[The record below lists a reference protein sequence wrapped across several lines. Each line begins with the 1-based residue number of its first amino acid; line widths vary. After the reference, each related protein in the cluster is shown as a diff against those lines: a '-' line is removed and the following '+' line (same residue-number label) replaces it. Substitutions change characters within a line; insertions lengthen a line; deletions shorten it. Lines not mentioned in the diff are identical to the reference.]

1 MPEKHTVFG
10 EGGAFRGLFVATSA
24 VSSAVAV
31 MFLSYKVLDY
41 KRKMESRM
49 VEVELATQNFQPE
62 VSNLNAMYSEMID
75 KKLDKVKRDYG
86 KAIESMM
93 TLKASIQKK
102 FITNV
107 KFLNERL
114 KDETSVSRSKSASE
128 LSYLA

>member
-10 EGGAFRGLFVATSA
+10 EGGAFRGLFVATTA
-24 VSSAVAV
+24 VSSAAAV

-41 KRKMESRM
+41 KRKLESRM

-93 TLKASIQKK
+93 TLKASIQKN

-114 KDETSVSRSKSASE
+114 KDETPVSRSRSASE